1 MYVWD
6 NGYLNVLKEAG
17 IYTVVNDLL
26 GKTGC
31 VWDGGDQDGA
41 NGLAHASMGSIY
53 ISVGMIA

>member
-1 MYVWD
+1 
-6 NGYLNVLKEAG
+6 LNVLKEAG